1 MSGGVDSSVA
11 ALLLREQGYQVEGLF
26 MKNWDEDDGTE
37 YCTAKADF
45 ADAQAVADALDI
57 RLHGA
62 NFAAEYWDNVFEHF
76 LAEYQ
81 AGRTPNPDILCNR
94 EIKFRAF
101 LDYALQLGADCIATG
116 HYARRGETQGKA
128 TLLRGLD
135 DNKDQSYFLHAV
147 GHRELAQTLFPVG
160 EIAKPEVRAI
170 AARHALV
177 TSDKKDSTGICFIGE
192 RIFRSPSDG
201 PIISGLFG
209 LLPLTVLVAHIGEWE
224 TIPLWGI
231 VPAVLAGVFYFLH
244 MYFVFKAL
252 FLINDGS
259 CSEIFNMLSVLFV
272 PFLAFLMLGEQLASM
287 HYLSIS
293 LALGG
298 IVALI
303 RGYLLGGNRWV
314 VVFLMMAVLCISMA
328 MVLQAWVFAQM
339 PYWNGVTL
347 FSFGSLLTA
356 LLLLCRKPDRFRPI
370 TSLCVRYGRVFL
382 AVELIEL
389 GAVLFWQRATA
400 MSPSVSFVAVLECSL
415 PVFVMG
421 FSFGLLAISRRWKM
435 GTPVIRE
442 ALRLQV
448 AATPEKLL
456 SLTLI
461 LAAIVV
467 LQVTAP

>member
-1 MSGGVDSSVA
+1 MSLNASTKVIVGMSGGVDSSVA

-101 LDYALQLGADCIATG
+101 LDYALLLGADCIATG

-192 RIFRSPSDG
+192 RRFKDFLQQYLPAQPGDIYSLDDELLGRHQ
-201 PIISGLFG
+201 GLMYHTIGQRQG
-209 LLPLTVLVAHIGEWE
+209 LGIGGLADHGDAPWYVVGKDLEHNILRVAQGNNH
-224 TIPLWGI
+224 P
-231 VPAVLAGVFYFLH
+231 
-244 MYFVFKAL
+244 AL
-252 FLINDGS
+252 FSNSLQAGAIFWITGEAPEFPLRCTAKVRYRQADQACRVSPTAGGFRVEFDAPQRAVTPGQSVVLYDGER
-259 CSEIFNMLSVLFV
+259 C
-272 PFLAFLMLGEQLASM
+272 
-287 HYLSIS
+287 
-293 LALGG
+293 LGG
-298 IVALI
+298 
-303 RGYLLGGNRWV
+303 
-314 VVFLMMAVLCISMA
+314 
-328 MVLQAWVFAQM
+328 
-339 PYWNGVTL
+339 GV
-347 FSFGSLLTA
+347 
-356 LLLLCRKPDRFRPI
+356 
-370 TSLCVRYGRVFL
+370 
-382 AVELIEL
+382 IE
-389 GAVLFWQRATA
+389 RTN
-400 MSPSVSFVAVLECSL
+400 
-415 PVFVMG
+415 
-421 FSFGLLAISRRWKM
+421 
-435 GTPVIRE
+435 
-442 ALRLQV
+442 
-448 AATPEKLL
+448 
-456 SLTLI
+456 
-461 LAAIVV
+461 
-467 LQVTAP
+467 